1 MKFLSKD
8 GKIFKDKTSG
18 KFIGYNPPLND
29 YSWAEI
35 RAISDAGTGANY
47 WQVGDTKT
55 IVINGTVGK
64 TTFNNLSIDCFILGF
79 NHNAE
84 KEGNNRIHFCIGKS
98 GDKLVGLVDGKYQ
111 FYLSEGDTGYFAMN
125 SPATNVGGWK
135 DCQLRN
141 TVLQGTGTPS
151 NPTANTMLAA
161 LPSDLRAIM
170 KSVIKYTDNV
180 GGGSGSVESNVTATT
195 DYLFIPAAFE
205 VFTSFT
211 SGPNTYEAAQQT
223 QYDYF
228 KNGNS
233 AIAYKYNDTSRVAY
247 WWLRSLSQ
255 SIDAYFCE
263 VSSGKGIGAVRADI
277 IDAILPCFCV

>member
-79 NHNAE
+79 NHNAA

-98 GDKLVGLVDGKYQ
+98 GDKLVGLVDEKYNSKI
-111 FYLSEGDTGYFAMN
+111 SETGYFSVN
-125 SPATNVGGWK
+125 STETNVGGWK
-135 DCQLRN
+135 DCQLKN
-141 TVLQGTGTPS
+141 TVLQGTGTPN
-151 NPTANTMLAA
+151 NPTVNTILAA
-161 LPSDLRAIM
+161 LPTDLLAVL
-170 KSVIKYTDNV
+170 KSITKYTDNV
-180 GGGSGSVESNVTATT
+180 GNQTGSIKANVTATL
-195 DYLFIPAAFE
+195 DYIFILATFE
-205 VFTSFT
+205 VITNDSYST
-211 SGPNTYEAAQQT
+211 TNTYEAAYQQ

-233 AIAYKYNDTSRVAY
+233 NIAYKYNDTSTGAV
-247 WWLRSLSQ
+247 WWLRSPNRSAA
-255 SIDAYFCE
+255 ITFCT
-263 VSSGKGIGAVRADI
+263 VNLGGRVNGRGADNVV
-277 IDAILPCFCV
+277 AILPCFCV